1 MRKEVRCSLVWSNQQ
16 VLLVIFFCVLRYGK
30 VVYVWS
36 GVFTPSRKVVCAS
49 ASCAFCVVASSTVRR
64 RYFCRSRLCFFCWS
78 WIVSPCVSSLSCW
91 SGSSHHCRVRK
102 KNVSRKS
109 RYCVALVWWSC
120 RLSSLGLMG
129 FVASHLSVVCLWR
142 TPCCRRAFVCGPR
155 GIVEGSV
162 ASKCSTRS
170 SVIV

>member
-1 MRKEVRCSLVWSNQQ
+1 MCQRKLR
-16 VLLVIFFCVLRYGK
+16 VLCRGFVYGSSSVFLSFSAVL
-30 VVYVWS
+30 
-36 GVFTPSRKVVCAS
+36 
-49 ASCAFCVVASSTVRR
+49 
-64 RYFCRSRLCFFCWS
+64 FFCWS

-155 GIVEGSV
+155 GIVGGSV
-162 ASKCSTRS
+162 ASKCSRSTGS